1 MSVRNLATYLTRGP
15 LIPFASVS
23 PKVEKTSSS
32 TADAKFAIR
41 GSTSDSSITAAEKI
55 EVKRVVRVV
64 IQCARVLSDVGTEVE
79 EGVEGV
85 EVATGFRARALT
97 GGEDSL
103 T

>member
-1 MSVRNLATYLTRGP
+1 MATYLARGP
-15 LIPFASVS
+15 LIPFASTS
-23 PKVEKTSSS
+23 PKVENTSSS
-32 TADAKFAIR
+32 TADAKRAIR
-41 GSTSDSSITAAEKI
+41 GSTSEPVVSVAEKI

-64 IQCARVLSDVGTEVE
+64 MQCARVLSDVGTEVE

-85 EVATGFRARALT
+85 AVATGFRARALA